1 MTNQKL
7 PLPGYIKFSQLLTG
21 IIALVIILYVG
32 QGILLPLV
40 FAVIIAIVLNP
51 IVNRFQKFG
60 LNRVLAIVVTLLLT
74 LTIIG
79 LLAWFI
85 SSQIAGFVETLPAL
99 KKNTNVLYQE
109 FTEWLHDTF
118 HLSRATVTK
127 YLNQLR
133 AQGLDSSSAY
143 IGQTLVTITGAFGVL
158 ILMPVYVFLVLLYKQ
173 LILGFIAMLFKN
185 ADREVVTDVVDESR
199 TLIQSYLYG
208 LLVEMAVVAVMNS
221 GGLLL
226 IGMKSAILLG
236 VIAAILNV
244 IPYLGGIIA
253 TALAMLVAVAT
264 KGPSEAWLVLIV
276 FLTVQLIDNN
286 FLVPKIVASQV
297 RINAL
302 ASIVAVL
309 MGGALWGVPGMFIA
323 IPVTALCKVIFD
335 HVEGLK
341 PFGLLLGDTMP
352 RFGTVAAFF
361 NWNTKTEQKIK
372 S

>member
-1 MTNQKL
+1 MTDQKL
-7 PLPGYIKFSQLLTG
+7 QLPHYIKFSQILTG
-21 IIALVIILYVG
+21 IIALVIILYIG
-32 QGILLPLV
+32 QGIILPLV
-40 FAVIIAIVLNP
+40 FAVFIAIVLNP
-51 IVNRFQKFG
+51 AVNRLQRFG
-60 LNRVLAIVVTLLLT
+60 INRILSIVITLLVTLGL
-74 LTIIG
+74 II

-85 SSQIAGFVETLPAL
+85 SSQVAGFVETLPAL
-99 KKNTNVLYQE
+99 KKNLTGLYEQ
-109 FTEWLHDTF
+109 FTEWLHSTF
-118 HLSRATVTK
+118 HLSRATVTR

-133 AQGLDSSSAY
+133 SQGLDSSSSL
-143 IGQTLVTITGAFGVL
+143 IGQTLVSITGAFGVL
-158 ILMPVYVFLVLLYKQ
+158 ILMPVYVFLVMLYKP

-185 ADREVVTDVVDESR
+185 ADRRIVTDVVDESR

-208 LLVEMAVVAVMNS
+208 LLVEMALVAVLNS

-253 TALAMLVAVAT
+253 TAMAMLVALAT
-264 KGPSEAWLVLIV
+264 KGPSEAWLVLLV
-276 FLTVQLIDNN
+276 FLVVQLIDNN

-323 IPVTALCKVIFD
+323 IPITALCKVTFD
-335 HVEGLK
+335 HIEDLK

-352 RFGTVAAFF
+352 RFGTIAAFF
-361 NWNTKTEQKIK
+361 NWKKVTKK
-372 S
+372 

>member
-1 MTNQKL
+1 MTEPKL
-7 PLPGYIKFSQLLTG
+7 PLPFYLKFSQVLTG
-21 IIALVIILYVG
+21 IIALVVILYVG
-32 QGILLPLV
+32 QGIILPLA
-40 FAVIIAIVLNP
+40 FAVFIAIVLNP
-51 IVNRFQKFG
+51 VVNRLQRLG
-60 LNRVLAIVVTLLLT
+60 INRILSIVITLVITLALITLLT
-74 LTIIG
+74 
-79 LLAWFI
+79 WFI
-85 SSQIAGFVETLPAL
+85 SYQIAGFVETLPAL
-99 KKNTNVLYQE
+99 KKNTTVLYDE
-109 FTEWLHDTF
+109 FTEWMHKTF
-118 HLSRATVTK
+118 HLNRETVTR

-133 AQGLDSSSAY
+133 SQGIDSSSSY

-158 ILMPVYVFLVLLYKQ
+158 ILMPVYVFLVLLYKP

-185 ADREVVTDVVDESR
+185 SDRRIVTDVVGESR

-208 LLVEMAVVAVMNS
+208 LLVEMALVAVLNS

-244 IPYLGGIIA
+244 IPYLGGVIA

-264 KGPSEAWLVLIV
+264 KGPSEAWLVLFV

-302 ASIVAVL
+302 ASIVVVL
-309 MGGALWGVPGMFIA
+309 MGGVLWGVPGMFIA

-335 HVEGLK
+335 HIEDLK

-352 RFGTVAAFF
+352 RFGTIAAFF
-361 NWNTKTEQKIK
+361 NPTPKIK
-372 S
+372 SKD

>member
-1 MTNQKL
+1 MPEPKL
-7 PLPGYIKFSQLLTG
+7 QLPAYLKFSQLLTG
-21 IIALVIILYVG
+21 IIALVVILYVG
-32 QGILLPLV
+32 QGIILPLV
-40 FAVIIAIVLNP
+40 FAVFIAIVLNP
-51 IVNRFQKFG
+51 LVNRLQRLG
-60 LNRVLAIVVTLLLT
+60 MNRVLSIIITLLVTLSLFTFLT
-74 LTIIG
+74 
-79 LLAWFI
+79 WFI
-85 SSQIAGFVETLPAL
+85 SYQISGFVDTLPAL
-99 KKNTNVLYQE
+99 EKNMTVLYQQ
-109 FTEWLHDTF
+109 FTEWLHKTF
-118 HLSRATVTK
+118 HLSRSTVTR

-133 AQGLDSSSAY
+133 VQGIDGSRSY

-158 ILMPVYVFLVLLYKQ
+158 ILIPVYVFLVLLYKP
-173 LILGFIAMLFKN
+173 LILGFIATLFKN
-185 ADREVVTDVVDESR
+185 ADRTIVTDVVEESR

-208 LLVEMAVVAVMNS
+208 LLVEMALVAVLNS

-244 IPYLGGIIA
+244 IPYLGGILA

-276 FLTVQLIDNN
+276 FLVVQLIDNN

-309 MGGALWGVPGMFIA
+309 MGGVLWGVPGMFIA

-335 HVEGLK
+335 HIEDLK

-352 RFGTVAAFF
+352 RFGTIAAFF
-361 NWNTKTEQKIK
+361 NWNLREKPKK
-372 S
+372 